1 MTACVQRLSA
11 WQLAQYDL
19 DSVIEKKFLKIL
31 PEIGNK
37 SPG

>member
-1 MTACVQRLSA
+1 MTACVQRLYTR
-11 WQLAQYDL
+11 QLAQYDL